1 MRAMNFEAFADG
13 RHGSRR
19 LAAGNPG
26 SVKPVAGFTLIE
38 LLVTLTV
45 GGILAA
51 MAVPAFS
58 NFVQN
63 DRQVGQANSLVMSFN
78 YARAEAI
85 KQNLAAGVS
94 VCPSANGS
102 SCSGTNDWQGGWIVT
117 TDPTGATAP
126 LQAVPALSPST
137 TLYEV
142 GNGATGV
149 VFQSTGLVS
158 APVTL
163 KICDSRGAT
172 SARDV
177 ELNATG
183 RAATSQTPGQ
193 TVSGAPMSCP

>member
-1 MRAMNFEAFADG
+1 MNFEAFADG

-85 KQNLAAGVS
+85 KQNLAA
-94 VCPSANGS
+94 
-102 SCSGTNDWQGGWIVT
+102 
-117 TDPTGATAP
+117 P

-158 APVTL
+158 APVTI